1 MMGLKTW
8 TRLRAMIARRERRIS
23 SSLLPEN
30 IGPQITSIQPRL
42 PVTKSI
48 DKPCIDFLK
57 TAPFGRGSVRFGS
70 LSTVRYRAATVGSGC
85 YSLRNTYAAS
95 GAIFSDHHRILNWLR
110 GAF

>member
-1 MMGLKTW
+1 M
-8 TRLRAMIARRERRIS
+8 ARRKRRMS

-57 TAPFGRGSVRFGS
+57 TAPFGRGSVRIGS
-70 LSTVRYRAATVGSGC
+70 LPTVRYRAATVGSGF
-85 YSLRNTYAAS
+85 SKLRDSYAAP
-95 GAIFSDHHRILNWLR
+95 GAIFPDHHRILYRLR
-110 GAF
+110 CAFQCDGSHRIV